1 MAPLVPDCGGLIEQ
15 LAVAMPAFLFTP
27 KSEMKRRAF
36 VALAEAMP
44 AGSELLLMIEE
55 TAVGL
60 AEPWAADLK
69 LSCDFQIVLVQDT
82 MRDVDLW
89 IQDPFLVAEHD
100 GVPLLLPLPDTDH
113 AGQHAQWLTQTGCRL
128 GPAPPL
134 HLAGGNMLTGDRFR
148 LVGATSIENTLRI
161 GDRPLTTEAAMA
173 RHAALDARPI
183 HIFGFTLSCRGGT
196 PSLAQQPHHLD
207 LVVSLTGVE
216 TADGRPILLVAD
228 PRKTCDP
235 DGPRMEGWAEQLD
248 ASVERLTEDGFAVH
262 RNKVPYLAHPTYA
275 PNPMLRTY
283 NNVIVENTVRTGQG
297 KTRPLVWL
305 PQFGDLEPELAPYD
319 NANRLAWEAL
329 GFEIV
334 PVLGW
339 SALVRAGGAIRCA
352 SKILT
357 RR

>member
-1 MAPLVPDCGGLIEQ
+1 MAPLVPDCGGLIAQ
-15 LAVAMPAFLFTP
+15 LAMAMPSFLFTP
-27 KSEMKRRAF
+27 RAEMKRRAF
-36 VALAEAMP
+36 AALAEAMP
-44 AGSELLLMIEE
+44 AGSKLLLVIEE
-55 TAVGL
+55 TAASL
-60 AEPWAADLK
+60 AESWAAHLK
-69 LSCDFQIVLVQDT
+69 LSCDLRIVPVQGMMGDA
-82 MRDVDLW
+82 DLW

-100 GVPLLLPLPDTDH
+100 GAPLLLPLPNTDH
-113 AGQHAQWLTQTGCRL
+113 AGRHAQWLTQTGCSL
-128 GPAPPL
+128 GPAPPI
-134 HLAGGNMLTGDRFR
+134 HLAGGNMLTGSRFR
-148 LVGATSIENTLRI
+148 LVGAQSIDNTLRI
-161 GDRPLTTEAAMA
+161 CDRPLTTAEAMA
-173 RHAALDARPI
+173 RHAALDARSI
-183 HIFGFTLSCRGGT
+183 HVFGFTLPHRGGT

-216 TADGRPILLVAD
+216 TADGQPILLVAD
-228 PRKTCDP
+228 PRKTFDS

-275 PNPMLRTY
+275 PNPMLRAY
-283 NNVIVENTVRTGQG
+283 NNVIVENAVRTRQG

-319 NANRLAWEAL
+319 NANRLTWEAL
-329 GFEIV
+329 GFEIM

-352 SKILT
+352 SKVLT